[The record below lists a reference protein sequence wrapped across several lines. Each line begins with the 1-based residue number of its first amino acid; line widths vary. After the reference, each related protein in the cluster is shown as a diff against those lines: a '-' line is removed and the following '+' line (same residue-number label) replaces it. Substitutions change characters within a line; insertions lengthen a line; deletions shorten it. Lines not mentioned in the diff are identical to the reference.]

1 MQKPNALKTGDSV
14 MIIAPS
20 SPPNIENVM
29 KMKLKIEQAGL
40 NVLIGK
46 GVTEKRGYL
55 AGSDANRVSDLHDA
69 FSDSEVKAVLCATG
83 GYGSGRLLQ
92 DIDFE
97 LIKNNPKIFW
107 GYSDITALHIA
118 LQQKANLVTFHGPM
132 MQECGVDTV
141 PPKTLASFKQLLEPL
156 SLTFTAS
163 EVDTYPAFSHSVT
176 APMTG
181 GNLTVL
187 TSTIGTPYEVDTK
200 GKILFIEDIQEEP
213 YRIDR
218 MINQLRLANKLQEC
232 KGIILG
238 NFNDCGPKKRQNS
251 LTIADIVNDLIV
263 PLGLPVLSGFLIGH
277 CSPNYGVPFGV
288 PVTMN
293 GADQSISFEPGIQ
306 MKECRPQ
313 K

>member
-1 MQKPNALKTGDSV
+1 MRKPNALKLGDTV

-29 KMKLKIEQAGL
+29 KMKLTLEQAGL
-40 NVLIGK
+40 NVLIGN

-55 AGSDANRVSDLHDA
+55 AGSDENRVSDLHKA
-69 FSDSEVKAVLCATG
+69 FSDPEVKAVLCATG

-97 LIKNNPKIFW
+97 HIKNNPKIFW

-132 MQECGVDTV
+132 MQECGADNV
-141 PPKTLASFKQLLEPL
+141 PAETIGSFKQLLEPL
-156 SLTFTAS
+156 SITFTAS
-163 EVDTYPAFSHSVT
+163 EADTYPTFPYSVT
-176 APMTG
+176 APITG
-181 GNLTVL
+181 GNLTVI

-218 MINQLRLANKLQEC
+218 MINQLRLAKKLEDC

-238 NFNDCGPKKRQNS
+238 DFNECGPQKRKAS
-251 LTIADIVNDLIV
+251 LSIPEIVHDHIV
-263 PLGLPVLSGFLIGH
+263 SLGLPVLSGFPIGH
-277 CSPNYGVPFGV
+277 CSPNYGVPLGV
-288 PVTMN
+288 PVTMY
-293 GADQSISFEPGIQ
+293 GVDQSISFEPGIQ
-306 MKECRPQ
+306 L
-313 K
+313 

>member
-1 MQKPNALKTGDSV
+1 MRKPNALKIGDTV

-29 KMKLKIEQAGL
+29 KMKLTIEQAGL

-55 AGSDANRVSDLHDA
+55 AGSDENRVSDLHKA
-69 FSDSEVKAVLCATG
+69 FYDPEVKAVLCATG

-97 LIKNNPKIFW
+97 HIKNNPKIFW

-132 MQECGVDTV
+132 MQECGADDVLTE
-141 PPKTLASFKQLLEPL
+141 TIGSFKQLLEPL
-156 SLTFTAS
+156 SLIFSAS
-163 EVDTYPAFSHSVT
+163 ETNTYPTFSHSVT
-176 APMTG
+176 APITG
-181 GNLTVL
+181 GNLTVI
-187 TSTIGTPYEVDTK
+187 TSTFGTPYEIDTK

-218 MINQLRLANKLQEC
+218 MINQLRLARKFEDC
-232 KGIILG
+232 KGIIFG
-238 NFNDCGPKKRQNS
+238 DFKDCGPQKRKSS
-251 LTIADIVNDLIV
+251 LTIAEIVYDHIV
-263 PLGLPVLSGFLIGH
+263 PLELPILSGFPIGH

-293 GADQSISFEPGIQ
+293 GVDQTISFEPGIHI
-306 MKECRPQ
+306 
-313 K
+313 

>member
-1 MQKPNALKTGDSV
+1 MQKPNALKIGDTV
-14 MIIAPS
+14 MIVAPS

-29 KMKLKIEQAGL
+29 KMKLTLEQAGL
-40 NVLIGK
+40 HVLFGK
-46 GVTEKRGYL
+46 GMTEKRGYL
-55 AGSDANRVSDLHDA
+55 AGNDANRVSDLHEA
-69 FSDSEVKAVLCATG
+69 FSNTEVKAVLCATG

-118 LQQKANLVTFHGPM
+118 FLQKANLVTFHGPM
-132 MQECGVDTV
+132 MQECGACNA
-141 PPKTLASFKQLLEPL
+141 PPETIASLKQLLEPL
-156 SLTFTAS
+156 SFTFTAS
-163 EVDTYPAFSHSVT
+163 EKNTYPVFSHSVT

-187 TSTIGTPYEVDTK
+187 ASTIGTPYEVDTR

-218 MINQLRLANKLQEC
+218 MINQLRLARKFEDC
-232 KGIILG
+232 KGVIFG
-238 NFNDCGPKKRQNS
+238 DFKDCGPQKRQES
-251 LTIADIVNDLIV
+251 LTIAEIVYDHIV
-263 PLGLPVLSGFLIGH
+263 PLGLPVLSGFPIGH

-288 PVTMN
+288 PTTIN
-293 GADQSISFEPGIQ
+293 GVDQTLSFEPGVHI
-306 MKECRPQ
+306 
-313 K
+313 

>member
-1 MQKPNALKTGDSV
+1 MRKPNGLNLGDTV

-20 SPPNIENVM
+20 SPPNIDNVM
-29 KMKLKIEQAGL
+29 KMKSKIEKAGL
-40 NVLIGK
+40 HVLIGK
-46 GVTEKRGYL
+46 GVKEKRGYL
-55 AGSDANRVSDLHDA
+55 AGSDENKVSDLHVA
-69 FSDSEVKAVLCATG
+69 FSNSEVKAVLCATG

-118 LQQKANLVTFHGPM
+118 FQQKANLVTFHGPM
-132 MQECGVDTV
+132 IQECGADHV
-141 PPKTLASFKQLLEPL
+141 LAETIASYKQLLEPL
-156 SLTFTAS
+156 CLTFTAS
-163 EVDTYPAFSHSVT
+163 EKNTYPAFSHSVT

-218 MINQLRLANKLQEC
+218 MINQLRLAKKFDDC
-232 KGIILG
+232 VGVIFG
-238 NFNDCGPKKRQNS
+238 DFNDCGPQKRQAS
-251 LTIADIVNDLIV
+251 LTIPEIVYDHIV
-263 PLGLPVLSGFLIGH
+263 PLGLPILSGFPIGH

-293 GADQSISFEPGIQ
+293 GADQTLSFEPGIH
-306 MKECRPQ
+306 K
-313 K
+313 

>member
-1 MQKPNALKTGDSV
+1 MRKPNALKIGDTV

-20 SPPNIENVM
+20 SPPDVEKVM
-29 KMKLKIEQAGL
+29 KMKQTLEQVGL
-40 NVLIGK
+40 HVLIGK

-55 AGSDANRVSDLHDA
+55 AGSDENRVSDLHEA
-69 FSDSEVKAVLCATG
+69 FSDPEIKAVLCANG

-97 LIKNNPKIFW
+97 HIKNNPKIFW

-132 MQECGVDTV
+132 MQECGADDV
-141 PPKTLASFKQLLEPL
+141 PTETLGSFKQLLEPL
-156 SLTFTAS
+156 SFTFTAS
-163 EVDTYPAFSHSVT
+163 ETDTYPAFSHSVT

-187 TSTIGTPYEVDTK
+187 TSTIGTPYEMDTK

-218 MINQLRLANKLQEC
+218 MINQLRLARKLEDC
-232 KGIILG
+232 KGVILG
-238 NFNDCGPKKRQNS
+238 DFKDCGPQKRQAS
-251 LTIADIVNDLIV
+251 LTIAEIVYDHIV
-263 PLGLPVLSGFLIGH
+263 PLGLPVLSGFPIGH

-288 PVTMN
+288 PVTIN
-293 GADQSISFEPGIQ
+293 GADQTISFEPGIH
-306 MKECRPQ
+306 M
-313 K
+313 

>member
-1 MQKPNALKTGDSV
+1 MQKPNALKIGDTV

-29 KMKLKIEQAGL
+29 KMKLKIEQEGL
-40 NVLIGK
+40 HVLIGK

-55 AGSDANRVSDLHDA
+55 AGSDTNRVSDIHEA
-69 FSDSEVKAVLCATG
+69 FSNSEVKAVLCATG

-118 LQQKANLVTFHGPM
+118 LQQNANLVTFHGPM
-132 MQECGVDTV
+132 MQECGASNV
-141 PPKTLASFKQLLEPL
+141 PPETIASFKQLLEPL
-156 SLTFTAS
+156 SFTFTAS
-163 EVDTYPAFSHSVT
+163 DKNTYPAFSHSIT

-187 TSTIGTPYEVDTK
+187 TSTIGTPYEVDTR

-218 MINQLRLANKLQEC
+218 MINQLRLARKFEEC
-232 KGIILG
+232 KGVIFG
-238 NFNDCGPKKRQNS
+238 DFKDCGPKKRQES
-251 LTIADIVNDLIV
+251 LTIAEIVYDHIV
-263 PLGLPVLSGFLIGH
+263 PFGLPVLSGFPIGH

-288 PVTMN
+288 PATMN
-293 GADQSISFEPGIQ
+293 GVDQTLSFEPGVHI
-306 MKECRPQ
+306 
-313 K
+313 

>member
-1 MQKPNALKTGDSV
+1 MRKPNALKHGDTV

-29 KMKLKIEQAGL
+29 KMKLILENAGL
-40 NVLIGK
+40 NVLIGNS
-46 GVTEKRGYL
+46 VTEKRGYL
-55 AGSDANRVSDLHDA
+55 AGSDEKRVSDFHIA
-69 FSDSEVKAVLCATG
+69 FSDTEVKAVLCATG

-97 LIKNNPKIFW
+97 LVKNNPKIFW

-132 MQECGVDTV
+132 MQECGANDV
-141 PPKTLASFKQLLEPL
+141 PIETIASFKQLFEPL
-156 SLTFTAS
+156 SFTFTAS
-163 EVDTYPAFSHSVT
+163 ETDTYPAFSYSVT
-176 APMTG
+176 APITG
-181 GNLTVL
+181 GNLTVI

-218 MINQLRLANKLQEC
+218 MINQLRLANKFKDC

-238 NFNDCGPKKRQNS
+238 DFNECEPKKRKAS
-251 LTIADIVNDLIV
+251 LSIQEIVHDHMI
-263 PLGLPVLSGFLIGH
+263 PLGLPILSGFPIGH

-293 GADQSISFEPGIQ
+293 GAHQTISFEPGIQ
-306 MKECRPQ
+306 I
-313 K
+313 